1 MIEVFVNGGE
11 YVVTN
16 AVYDLSRKVIGNAEM
31 YVMDDTE
38 E

>member
-1 MIEVFVNGGE
+1 MIEVLVNGGE
-11 YVVTN
+11 YVITN
-16 AVYDLSRKVIGNAEM
+16 AVYDLSRKVIGNAEL

>member
-11 YVVTN
+11 YVITN
-16 AVYDLSRKVIGNAEM
+16 AIYDLSSKITGNAEM
-31 YVMDDTE
+31 YVMNDTE

>member
-11 YVVTN
+11 YVITN
-16 AVYDLSRKVIGNAEM
+16 AIYDLSSKITGNAEM

>member
-11 YVVTN
+11 YVITN
-16 AVYDLSRKVIGNAEM
+16 AVYDLSRKLVGNAEL
-31 YVMDDTE
+31 YIMDDTE